1 MDSQSLSSFEDKVR
15 LATQLPVPR
24 PEFVEGLWNRIAV
37 QSSTIR
43 PGTLHG
49 KRRVSLHPA
58 WLVMGAVVVAL
69 IAVTLV
75 IGPARVYAA
84 VRQLLG
90 YIPGI
95 GIVDENVPIR
105 VLSEPVSVTR
115 DGITITVTSGFLTGD
130 RTHIEYRI
138 FGVPRA
144 AYPDREDVVGCVQP
158 EYLRLPDGTRLEL
171 TGSMGD
177 MPPVPATVDNAVFV
191 LPCIANTLP
200 GAAPENWELGLIFVP
215 APPEVTVLPVVDLP
229 PSSGPTSEA
238 AGAPT
243 TPEDAGVTFERVIET
258 SGGYI
263 LIGRFQPSA
272 PSGEWVQ
279 VTDVQLRDAS
289 GRVIE
294 YTSPPDIEPPNVEVE
309 FGFGFVF
316 EFNAAGLSY
325 PLSLTISGVTIRQAD
340 PNAKTEFEFDAGP
353 NPQPGQEWVL
363 NQDLTLAGHS
373 LTLASITADSRGYSF
388 DFKTGPDVFG
398 ASVAIPGSTP
408 IGGGGSGSGG
418 LTDGT
423 FSVGLDYAELP
434 TGRLRVTV
442 SNLSVIGDKITWR
455 GHWSPASARTDWPTP
470 TPQPGLCAIADT
482 LQQPAPAPADL
493 VAGAF
498 ALTYEQID
506 AGTWG
511 LVLYSLD
518 GRGKEVLVPGGTWG
532 TLSPNGDLMAY
543 PSSDGIHVLDLETR
557 AEIVLINGLAGYD
570 LHWSPDGQQIAF
582 VGDMAD
588 SVYVID
594 LDGTPAR
601 PITDQA
607 YASVIGW
614 SPDSAQVYVAIPF
627 TGGSAWKVR
636 TIDAA
641 TGEWRDLFTIENGT
655 RKFLSPALSPDGQ
668 WIAYRGA
675 DNSSLYRVRL
685 DGADIRLLMT
695 GVGQVVWSG
704 SGWMGVT
711 TLSPDQLGA
720 VLLQAESC
728 RAYTLPSVRGYL
740 LALYVP

>member
-1 MDSQSLSSFEDKVR
+1 MDSQTLSPFEEKVR
-15 LATQLPVPR
+15 LATQLPMP
-24 PEFVEGLWNRIAV
+24 PSEFVEGLWHRIAA
-37 QSSTIR
+37 QSSSSRPRGVQGWRRLFIR
-43 PGTLHG
+43 P
-49 KRRVSLHPA
+49 V
-58 WLVMGAVVVAL
+58 WLVMGVVVFAL
-69 IAVTLV
+69 VGIVLV
-75 IGPARVYAA
+75 IGPERVYAA

-105 VLSEPVSVTR
+105 VLSEPVSLTR
-115 DGITITVTSGFLTGD
+115 DGITVTVTSGFLTGD

-138 FGVPRA
+138 FGVPRS
-144 AYPDREDVVGCVQP
+144 AYPDREDVVGCGQSP
-158 EYLRLPDGTRLEL
+158 YMLLPDGTHLESS
-171 TGSMGD
+171 GMAD
-177 MPPVPATVDNAVFV
+177 WHAVPQSVHAATLV
-191 LPCIANTLP
+191 LPCIAGTLP
-200 GAAPENWELGLIFVP
+200 GTVPENWELHLAFVP
-215 APPEVTVLPVVDLP
+215 APPGLTVFPVVELS
-229 PSSGPTSEA
+229 PSPEPTSEA

-272 PSGEWVQ
+272 APAEWVQ
-279 VTDVQLRDAS
+279 VTNVQFRDAS

-294 YTSPPDIEPPNVEVE
+294 YTSPPDIEPPNVDVE

-316 EFNAAGLSY
+316 EFNAGGLSY

-353 NPQPGQEWVL
+353 NPQPGEEWVL
-363 NQDLTLAGHS
+363 NQDLTVAGHS
-373 LTLASITADSRGYSF
+373 FTLVSVAADSRGYSF
-388 DFKTGPDVFG
+388 DFRTGPDVFG
-398 ASVAIPGSTP
+398 ASVAIAGYTP
-408 IGGGGSGSGG
+408 IGGGGGRGG

-423 FSVGLDYAELP
+423 FSVALDYAELP

-442 SNLSVIGDKITWR
+442 SNLSVIGDVITWR
-455 GHWSPASARTDWPTP
+455 GHWSPASPRTDWPPTP
-470 TPQPGLCAIADT
+470 TPQPGACVIANS

-493 VAGAF
+493 VSGGL

-506 AGTWG
+506 PGTWG

-518 GRGKEVLVPGGTWG
+518 GREKEVLVPGGTWG
-532 TLSPNGDLMAY
+532 TLSPDGDLMAY
-543 PSSDGIHVLDLETR
+543 PSSDGIHVLDLGTR
-557 AEIVLINGLAGYD
+557 AEMVLNAGLAGYD

-582 VGDMAD
+582 VGETAD
-588 SVYVID
+588 SVYVIG

-601 PITDQA
+601 PLSDQA
-607 YASVIGW
+607 YMSVIGW
-614 SPDSAQVYVAIPF
+614 SPDRAQVYVAIPF
-627 TGGSAWKVR
+627 TGGAAWKVR
-636 TIDAA
+636 ALDAA
-641 TGEWRDLFTIENGT
+641 TGEWHDLFTIENGT
-655 RKFLSPALSPDGQ
+655 PKFLSPALSPDGQ

-685 DGADIRLLMT
+685 DGTDMHLVMT

-720 VLLQAESC
+720 VLVQAESC
-728 RAYTLPSVRGYL
+728 RAYMLPSLRGYL
-740 LALYVP
+740 LALHMP